1 MRASSREGNSKVRGV
16 LQVAAILASILI
28 IVYGV
33 LITEDRA
40 DPRWL
45 GMLVV
50 VGGLWGIALWP
61 RRGYQ
66 LARSV
71 RPLVHLALVL
81 AVGFGLV
88 TIQVLRAQLLDRDRI
103 FARASDPA
111 AGVVD
116 LRRYIAERQGERG
129 RILLSDGTVIA
140 RDGTDGRG
148 IRYRVYE
155 GPSSYIA
162 GYYSP
167 GLYGAAGIERAF
179 DRELSGSSTSG
190 WNAWLDGILHRTRR
204 GNDVVLS
211 VDPRLQELGQ
221 TMLGERAG
229 AAVLL
234 DADSGAVL
242 AFVSS
247 PTFDPNQLS
256 VPLGAPAENVERA
269 RAYLEMLQKDG
280 RGPLLLRPIQ
290 GLYVPGSIFKTVTAA
305 AALQS
310 GIATPTSV
318 YRDDGALTV
327 DSRVIIEQN
336 RPDPTR
342 VSFTLQEAYGYSLNV
357 VFAQV
362 GLELGA
368 QRLEE
373 MARAVGFEERI
384 PFDLPVAPSQIA
396 QTPDFL
402 TSRAGIAETAF
413 GQGQLLVTPLQ
424 MALLTAAVVRDGT
437 MPEPYLVREIR
448 SPDGG
453 LIWSRQP
460 KEWRR
465 AFSGETAAALRDLMV
480 WSVEHGYARPARIDG
495 VTVGGKTGTAEVGD
509 RAPHAWFIGFAER
522 AGKRVVVAVVVEH
535 GGSGVQVALPIGRAL
550 LEAAVQGS

>member
-1 MRASSREGNSKVRGV
+1 MRLREGDLKVRAV
-16 LQVAAILASILI
+16 VQVAAFLASVLI
-28 IVYGV
+28 IVYGA

-50 VGGLWGIALWP
+50 VGGLWIIALWP
-61 RRGYQ
+61 TRGYE
-66 LARSV
+66 AIRRA
-71 RPLVHLALVL
+71 RPLVHLAVVL

-103 FARASDPA
+103 LAKASDPTTS
-111 AGVVD
+111 VVD
-116 LRRYIAERQGERG
+116 LRRYLAERRVERG
-129 RILLSDGTVIA
+129 RILLTDGTVIA
-140 RDGTDGRG
+140 RDQTDSQGT
-148 IRYRVYE
+148 RYRVYE
-155 GPSSYIA
+155 GPSSYLA

-167 GLYGAAGIERAF
+167 GLYGSAGLERAF
-179 DRELSGSSTSG
+179 DRELSGRSAGG
-190 WNAWLDGILHRTRR
+190 WNVWLDGILHRPRR
-204 GNDVVLS
+204 GNDLVLS
-211 VDPRLQELGQ
+211 IDPRLQQLGQ

-234 DADSGAVL
+234 DGDSGAIL

-247 PTFDPNQLS
+247 PAFDPNQLS
-256 VPLGAPAENVERA
+256 VPLGATAERVERA
-269 RAYLEMLQKDG
+269 RAYLDMLQKDG

-305 AALQS
+305 AALES
-310 GIATPTSV
+310 GLATPASV
-318 YRDDGALTV
+318 YRDDGALVV

-336 RPDPTR
+336 RPDPSR
-342 VSFTLQEAYGYSLNV
+342 VSFTLEEAYGYSLNV

-368 QRLEE
+368 QRLEG
-373 MARAVGFEERI
+373 MARAVGFGERI

-413 GQGQLLVTPLQ
+413 GQGQLLATPLQ

-437 MPEPYLVREIR
+437 MPEPYLVRELR
-448 SPDGG
+448 SPDGHR
-453 LIWSRQP
+453 IWSRQT

-465 AFSGETAAALRDLMV
+465 AFSSQTAAALHDLMV
-480 WSVEHGYARPARIDG
+480 WSVEHGYARAARING
-495 VTVGGKTGTAEVGD
+495 AVVGGKTGTAEVGYG
-509 RAPHAWFIGFAER
+509 APHAWFIGFAER

-535 GGSGVQVALPIGRAL
+535 GGSGVQVALPIGKAL
-550 LEAAVQGS
+550 LEAAVQGP